1 MTENSTT
8 KKFGYFWR
16 VLATFSLYGIM
27 KFVDYL
33 FTIWQQVAVGSL
45 GADQLNSSN
54 ADYIQF
60 MMYNKFINGSSLS
73 LVFGLVILAVW
84 WKPAVNLFNSFNS
97 FKE

>member
-73 LVFGLVILAVW
+73 LVFGCGSCCSVRHSVGHTFVCCILI
-84 WKPAVNLFNSFNS
+84 
-97 FKE
+97 